1 MKVNEREQ
9 MRVRYPCQAG
19 TFYADSDKALRRQ
32 IEECFLHRFGPGKF
46 PKLKENDRR
55 RLISIISPHA
65 GYIFSGPVA
74 ANGYYY
80 AAGDGKPNSIIILGP
95 NHTGYGSGVSIVTDQ
110 IWRLPFGDIEVDSKL
125 AKEIQ
130 SSSSYT
136 DIDDQAHR
144 FEHSVEVQLPF
155 LQYIYG
161 TFKFVPI
168 CMMMQDLEVCRD
180 LGNAIAK
187 VTYDKNVLI
196 IASTDLTHYEPQEIA
211 TKKDQLIIDTIL
223 NLDEEALQTVVE
235 LNNVSMCGYGP
246 ATVAIIVAKKLG
258 ATKAKLLSYKTSGD
272 IINNGRSVVGYASL
286 SIMR

>member
-1 MKVNEREQ
+1 
-9 MRVRYPCQAG
+9 MRVRYPRHAG

-32 IEECFLHRFGPGKF
+32 IDECFLHRFGPGKF
-46 PKLKENDRR
+46 PKLKKNNRR
-55 RLISIISPHA
+55 KLVSIISPHA
-65 GYIFSGPVA
+65 GYAFSGPVA

-80 AAGDGKPNSIIILGP
+80 AAEDGKPNTIIILGP
-95 NHTGYGSGVSIVTDQ
+95 NHTGYGSDISIVINQ
-110 IWRLPFGDIEVDSKL
+110 IWRMPFGDIAVDSKL

-130 SSSSYT
+130 NSSSYVDT
-136 DIDDQAHR
+136 DNQAHR
-144 FEHSVEVQLPF
+144 YEHSIEVQLPF

-168 CMMMQDLEVCRD
+168 CMRMQDLEICRN
-180 LGNAIAK
+180 LGEAIAK

-211 TKKDQLIIDTIL
+211 MKKDQLIIDTIL
-223 NLDEEALQTVVE
+223 NLDEESLQTVVE
-235 LNNVSMCGYGP
+235 VNNISMCGYGP
-246 ATVAIIVAKKLG
+246 VTVALIAAKKLG

-272 IINNGRSVVGYASL
+272 IINNGRSVVGYAAL